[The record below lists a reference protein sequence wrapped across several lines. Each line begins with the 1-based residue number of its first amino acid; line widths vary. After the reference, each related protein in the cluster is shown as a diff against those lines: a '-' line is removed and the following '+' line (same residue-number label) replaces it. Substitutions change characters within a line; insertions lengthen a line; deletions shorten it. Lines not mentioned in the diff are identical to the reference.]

1 MNVRNYIREFN
12 PRMDLLSNNM
22 RVGVFGEHLMA
33 SLNVDDPYFNR
44 FYIGY
49 IVNTTRDDGKYGIE
63 FTEYVDGSSLGGLAA
78 LGRGFNVKENNI
90 YILKPGIDWVN
101 YQSEQSVQKM
111 AEDVDEPSLDDK
123 DDRNAQIDEIL
134 EQEDAEENNR
144 PRETPNEVLSKWYK
158 SNTKK
163 INRLSPEKKDSV
175 ENAVLFFLKRY
186 SKPEPITTQIEQD
199 DFSFLENFDPQIALV
214 SEIEGFD
221 LENLEI

>member
-22 RVGVFGEHLMA
+22 LVGVFGEHL
-33 SLNVDDPYFNR
+33 NVGDSNYER

-49 IVNTTRDDGKYGIE
+49 IVNTTRDDGIYGIE
-63 FTEYVDGSSLGGLAA
+63 FTEDVNGHSLKGLAA
-78 LGRGFNVKENNI
+78 VGRGFLVKENNI
-90 YILKPGIDWVN
+90 YMLKPGIDWVN

-111 AEDVDEPSLDDK
+111 AEDVDEPSLDK
-123 DDRNAQIDEIL
+123 ADDRYAQIDEIL

-175 ENAVLFFLKRY
+175 ENAVLFLLKRY
-186 SKPEPITTQIEQD
+186 SQQEPITTQIEQD
-199 DFSFLENFDPQIALV
+199 DFSFLENFDPEIAIF
-214 SEIEGFD
+214 SEIEEFD
-221 LENLEI
+221 LENLEL

>member
-22 RVGVFGEHLMA
+22 RVGVFGEH
-33 SLNVDDPYFNR
+33 LNVDDPYFNR

-63 FTEYVDGSSLGGLAA
+63 FTEDVNGNSLKGLAA
-78 LGRGFNVKENNI
+78 LERGFNVKENNI

-101 YQSEQSVQKM
+101 YKSGQSVQKM
-111 AEDVDEPSLDDK
+111 AEDVDEPSLDK
-123 DDRNAQIDEIL
+123 AEDRYAQIDEIL

-144 PRETPNEVLSKWYK
+144 PRETPNQVLSKWYK

-175 ENAVLFFLKRY
+175 ENAVLFLLKRY
-186 SKPEPITTQIEQD
+186 SQQEPITTQIEQD
-199 DFSFLENFDPQIALV
+199 DFSFLENFDPEIAIF
-214 SEIEGFD
+214 SEIEEFD
-221 LENLEI
+221 LENLEL